1 MVLNQAKS
9 SKFPSLYRQNSSF
22 PVCSL
27 VETPLLHLF
36 AHLLKSVVAMPFW
49 EGVLHH
55 WGDIHSQL
63 AGHHRREPPFTVACY
78 LFRTS
83 SISKSSGHSF
93 PVTNSRLCSASYA
106 IPFSTASE
114 FARSA
119 SGSSPVK
126 SIHPVT
132 CPSCGEMIAM

>member
-1 MVLNQAKS
+1 MLLNHGKS
-9 SKFPSLYRQNSSF
+9 PKFPSLYRQNSSF
-22 PVCSL
+22 PARSL
-27 VETPLLHLF
+27 VEISLLHLF

-63 AGHHRREPPFTVACY
+63 AGHHRRELPSTVVRY